1 MKTKRL
7 LIALMACATC
17 TLLCAC
23 PPMPPPT
30 NTADCTDG
38 PLPDYTTTG
47 TSTKKDA
54 PDYMFMLRKYID
66 IKPAHSTFEEL
77 KELTQARKD
86 PNMFYREYEE
96 HQYVD
101 LVFRGNKFYVGRYEN
116 VQELFERFFST
127 SSSLEFVKEDDG
139 RVIITEVNY
148 NGPEGM
154 MQTFQFRVFV
164 EPSGKYIV
172 LTENIYIS
180 NADLNDFFSVQL
192 VSAKVFREFY
202 SLDSEIDDELIE
214 AYIEKFHISKFDLS
228 YEDHG
233 EKLKEIVTYGNYS
246 MLGYS
251 IWDILSMK
259 DVTIPEDAFIR
270 NARMIFIEFE
280 FPVPKSDKTK
290 NENILFDL
298 RHNKVYYNAYTH
310 FYREA
315 EKCVELKEDALKSI
329 REDLI
334 RNVGPDDGNKYH
346 DLKYSYSVYVI
357 DSEGRYLHYSSRA
370 RNSVNTLFDAYWRQL
385 YKTCFGQD
393 HKLNTKNIDPA
404 QNEKRKLFGGGN

>member
-1 MKTKRL
+1 
-7 LIALMACATC
+7 MACATC

-23 PPMPPPT
+23 PPVPPPT
-30 NTADCTDG
+30 NTGDCTDG
-38 PLPDYTTTG
+38 PLPDYTTTRAEN
-47 TSTKKDA
+47 KKDA
-54 PDYMFMLRKYID
+54 PDYEFKLRQYID

-86 PNMFYREYEE
+86 PNTFYREDEE

-101 LVFRGNKFYVGRYEN
+101 LIFRRSKFYVGRYEN
-116 VQELFERFFST
+116 VQEFFVYFFSSST
-127 SSSLEFVKEDDG
+127 SLSFIEDYDG
-139 RVIITEVNY
+139 RVIIKEEKH

-154 MQTFQFRVFV
+154 MYMAEYRVFV
-164 EPSGKYIV
+164 DPSGKFIV
-172 LTENIYIS
+172 LSENTYVQDS
-180 NADLNDFFSVQL
+180 DLNDFFSVQL

-202 SLDSEIDDELIE
+202 SLDSKIDDELIE
-214 AYIEKFHISKFDLS
+214 AYIEKFHISKFALS

-298 RHNKVYYNAYTH
+298 RHNKVYYNADTH

-334 RNVGPDDGNKYH
+334 KNVGPDDGNKYH

-357 DSEGRYLHYSSRA
+357 DSEGKYLHYSSRA

-385 YKTCFGQD
+385 YKMCFGQD